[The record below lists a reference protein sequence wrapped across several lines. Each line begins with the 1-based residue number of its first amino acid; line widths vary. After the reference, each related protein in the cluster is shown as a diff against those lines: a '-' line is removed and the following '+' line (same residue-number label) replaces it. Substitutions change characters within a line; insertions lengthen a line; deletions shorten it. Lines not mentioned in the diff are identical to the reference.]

1 MKHFVLVRGLYDT
14 LDLFSEELEAA
25 LKRRGHSVYVLN
37 AVAMERQLPGL
48 LELAVTKGIDAV
60 IAFNN
65 LAYNLGTKEGG
76 NLWDAMGV
84 PYVDILMDHPFHFD
98 RVLQNMPADTHL
110 FVVDKNHASYV
121 KKYYSNIK
129 HVTFL
134 PHGGC
139 AKTIFGK
146 EFSAGEAGME
156 DTCGSCSQN
165 FPRSVLPE
173 ADRDIDV
180 LYAGA
185 LSRVLIEQL
194 IPDFDTITAFDGAA
208 FSGRCLDRLISEP
221 GLTTE
226 EVIRQEL
233 VHVGLTDL
241 SPEEE
246 RQYITDFRFLDGF
259 AVSFYRENAVRNLVE
274 NGIDVTT
281 LGVGW
286 EQCEWADN
294 PHLHIAGKVSAREV
308 FSYMKRSKVVL
319 STQTWFKAGAHDRI
333 FNGMLAG
340 AAVVTDTSAYLQEV
354 LNSTQCVQYDLTET
368 GRLYERVSVL
378 LNDDGARQELAAA
391 GQAAAAANHT
401 WENRADEL
409 LAALEGAGV

>member
-1 MKHFVLVRGLYDT
+1 MGEKAKHFVLIRGLYDT

-25 LKRRGHSVYVLN
+25 LKRLGHSVYVLN

-48 LELAVTKGIDAV
+48 LELAATKGVDCV

-76 NLWDAMGV
+76 NLWDAMSV

-98 RVLQNMPADTHL
+98 RALQNMPADAHL
-110 FVVDKNHASYV
+110 FVVDRNHVDYV
-121 KKYYSNIK
+121 KKYYTNIK
-129 HVTFL
+129 RVSFL

-139 AKTIFGK
+139 ANAI
-146 EFSAGEAGME
+146 S
-156 DTCGSCSQN
+156 S
-165 FPRSVLPE
+165 LPD
-173 ADRDIDV
+173 APRDIDV

-194 IPDFDTITAFDGAA
+194 IPDFDAITAFDGAA

-221 GLTTE
+221 DLTTE

-233 VHVGLTDL
+233 AEEGLAGL

-274 NGIDVTT
+274 HGIDVTT

-294 PHLHIAGKVSAREV
+294 PHLHIAEKVSAKEV
-308 FSYMKRSKVVL
+308 FSYMRRAKVVL

-333 FNGMLAG
+333 FNGMLSG
-340 AAVVTDTSAYLQEV
+340 AAVVTDTSTYLQEA
-354 LNSTQCVQYDLTET
+354 LNSTQCVLYNLTET
-368 GRLYERVSVL
+368 GRLYERVSAL
-378 LNDDGARQELAAA
+378 LNADGARRELAAA

-409 LAALEGAGV
+409 LTELADAGV

>member
-1 MKHFVLVRGLYDT
+1 
-14 LDLFSEELEAA
+14 
-25 LKRRGHSVYVLN
+25 
-37 AVAMERQLPGL
+37 MEKQLPGL
-48 LELAVTKGIDAV
+48 LELAATKGVDCV

-76 NLWDAMGV
+76 NLWDAMSV

-98 RVLQNMPADTHL
+98 RALQNMPADAHL
-110 FVVDKNHASYV
+110 FVVDRNHVDYV
-121 KKYYSNIK
+121 KKYYTNIK
-129 HVTFL
+129 RVSFL

-139 AKTIFGK
+139 AKTIFGAD
-146 EFSAGEAGME
+146 FPAGDAGNNYIR
-156 DTCGSCSQN
+156 TAYN
-165 FPRSVLPE
+165 KKFPQSVSSDAP
-173 ADRDIDV
+173 RDIDV

-194 IPDFDTITAFDGAA
+194 IPDFDAITAFDGAA

-221 GLTTE
+221 DLTTE

-233 VHVGLTDL
+233 AEEGLAGL

-246 RQYITDFRFLDGF
+246 QQYITDFRFLDGF

-274 NGIDVTT
+274 HGIDVTT

-294 PHLHIAGKVSAREV
+294 PHLHIAGKVSAKEV
-308 FSYMKRSKVVL
+308 FSYMRRAKVVL

-333 FNGMLAG
+333 FNGMLSG
-340 AAVVTDTSAYLQEV
+340 AAVVTDTSTYLQET
-354 LNSTQCVQYDLTET
+354 LDSTQCVQYDLSET
-368 GRLYERVSVL
+368 GRLYERVSAL
-378 LNDDGARQELAAA
+378 LDADGARLGMAAA

-409 LAALEGAGV
+409 LTALADAGV